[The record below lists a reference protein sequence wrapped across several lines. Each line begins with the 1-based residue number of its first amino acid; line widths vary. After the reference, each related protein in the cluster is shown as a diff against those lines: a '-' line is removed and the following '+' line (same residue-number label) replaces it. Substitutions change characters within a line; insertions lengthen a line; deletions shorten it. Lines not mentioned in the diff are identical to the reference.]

1 MKGVLQLPKN
11 KAADF
16 YRLTEILR
24 HKAQYNLIYGERS
37 NGKSY
42 AVKEYCLKRFRDYAE
57 EFVVIRRLKSDVTKA
72 LSDLYF
78 SDAPIEDIFGDK
90 YNCIY
95 TQSGRVYLAFL
106 DEDGKRKNPT
116 LCGYVRALSEAQRY
130 SSGAYNNV
138 QNIVLEE
145 FISLDGRYLP
155 NEIMLFRHII
165 STIARKRDVN
175 VFMIANTISRLSPYF
190 REFGVKNI
198 ERQAIGTIDDYIID
212 GEAGKIKIA
221 CEYCANT
228 KTRSKMFFG
237 ADSKMT
243 NEGKWLTNEYPHI
256 TLEMLEQSDE
266 VFLFI
271 VEYNDTRFCCRVM
284 QNRETNATYLY
295 ITPKTTA
302 VKDYTTVYTNRTTDN
317 PYYRR
322 GLVPRT
328 ARERDILALIDDRAF
343 YSDNLTGTEFSETV
357 KKLKIL

>member
-1 MKGVLQLPKN
+1 MPKS

-16 YRLTEILR
+16 YRLDAILR

-42 AVKEYCLKRFRDYAE
+42 AVKEYCLKRFRDYGE

-72 LSDLYF
+72 LNDLYF
-78 SDAPIEDIFGDK
+78 SDAPIEDIFDGK

-138 QNIVLEE
+138 KNIVLEE

-198 ERQAIGTIDDYIID
+198 ERQALGTIDDYEIQNDD
-212 GEAGKIKIA
+212 GSTVKIA

-237 ADSKMT
+237 SDAKMT

-256 TLEMLEQSDE
+256 TLDMLEQSIE
-266 VFLFI
+266 LFIFI
-271 VEYNDTRFCCRVM
+271 VEYNDTKFCCRVM
-284 QNRETNATYLY
+284 QNNETSAVYLY
-295 ITPKTTA
+295 VTPKTTA
-302 VKDYTTVYTNRTTDN
+302 IKDYTTVYTNKTTDN
-317 PYYRR
+317 PYCRR
-322 GLVPRT
+322 GLYPRT
-328 ARERDILALIDDRAF
+328 ARERDILSLIDDRCY
-343 YSDNLTGTEFSETV
+343 YSDNLTGTEFTETV

>member
-1 MKGVLQLPKN
+1 MPKS

-24 HKAQYNLIYGERS
+24 HKAQYNMIYGERS

-42 AVKEYCLKRFRDYAE
+42 ATKEYCLKRFRDFGE
-57 EFVVIRRLKSDVTKA
+57 EFVIIRRLKSDITKA

-78 SDAPIEDIFGDK
+78 SDAPIEDIFDGK
-90 YNCIY
+90 YNVIF

-165 STIARKRDVN
+165 STIARKRDVT

-190 REFGVKNI
+190 REFGVANI
-198 ERQAIGTIDDYIID
+198 ERQAIGTIDDYFIENDD
-212 GEAGKIKIA
+212 GKVKIA

-243 NEGKWLTNEYPHI
+243 NEGKWLTNEYPHATI
-256 TLEMLEQSDE
+256 EMLEKSAE
-266 VFLFI
+266 IFAFI
-271 VEYNDTRFCCRVM
+271 VEYNDTRFFCRVM
-284 QNRETNATYLY
+284 QNNENNAVFLY
-295 ITPKTTA
+295 VTPKTTA
-302 VKDYTTVYTNRTTDN
+302 VKDFTTVYTNRTTEN

-322 GLVPRT
+322 GLIPRT
-328 ARERDILALIDDRAF
+328 ARERDILALINDRAF
-343 YSDNLTGTEFSETV
+343 FSDNLTGTEFSETI
-357 KKLKIL
+357 KKLKML